1 MARRF
6 IILVLLALTAAPAF
20 AQTEQDIF
28 DSTRVQEINLLMNTR
43 DLTELRAHF
52 DQNTY
57 YPADFIWQDVRVHNV
72 GVRSR
77 GFGSRNGV
85 KLGLRIDFN
94 RYVAGQHFADTA
106 AIVLD
111 NLWQDA
117 SMIREAVAMSFI
129 ARMGEPASRESF
141 ARVFINGQFQ
151 GLYAIVEEPNSGYLK
166 RRFGTDDGALFEYR
180 WVRPYDFDS
189 LGDRLDQYEE
199 IFERRTR
206 EHDPAALVYEPLEA
220 MVDANTYPAGPVWRE
235 RVDTYLDVPQ
245 MIRYAAIEAFLAEI
259 DGFTGYDGVN
269 NFYVYRP
276 PDSGRHIFLPWD
288 RDHSLW
294 QVDLS
299 IFERL
304 TGNRLLDNALANP
317 DLRALYLQ
325 TIERC
330 AASAIQDGWLEAE
343 VSRLA
348 ALVASAAPFDT
359 RLPYTQQAHDEDIQQ
374 MLDFAR
380 RRSEFTRAEVDRSRT
395 TVTRRK

>member
-1 MARRF
+1 MAVV
-6 IILVLLALTAAPAF
+6 VLSASPAF
-20 AQTEQDIF
+20 AQDEQDIF
-28 DSTRVQEINLLMNTR
+28 DSTKVHDINLQMNAR
-43 DLTELRAHF
+43 DLSDLRQNA
-52 DQNTY
+52 DKNTY
-57 YPADFIWQDVRVHNV
+57 YPADFVFQDVRVRNV
-72 GVRSR
+72 GIRSR
-77 GFGSRNGV
+77 GFGSRNAL
-85 KLGLRIDFN
+85 KLGLRVDFN
-94 RYVAGQHFADTA
+94 RYVAGQRFADTA

-141 ARVFINGQFQ
+141 ARLYINGEFQ
-151 GLYAIVEEPNSGYLK
+151 GLYAVVEEPNVGYLK
-166 RRFGTDDGALFEYR
+166 RRFGTDDGALFEYH

-206 EHDPAALVYEPLEA
+206 EKDPAALVYEPLQA
-220 MVDANTYPAGPVWRE
+220 MIDANTYPAGPVWRE
-235 RVDTYLDVPQ
+235 RVETYLDVPQ
-245 MIRYAAIEAFLAEI
+245 MVRYAAIEAFLAEI

-276 PDSGRHIFLPWD
+276 PDSGRHLFLPWD

-304 TGNRLLDNALANP
+304 AGNRLLDNALANP
-317 DLRALYLQ
+317 DLRALFLQ

-330 AASAIQDGWLEAE
+330 AASALEDGWLEAQA
-343 VSRLA
+343 SRLA
-348 ALVASAAPFDT
+348 ALVASAAPFDH
-359 RLPYTQQAHDEDIQQ
+359 RLPYTEQAHEEDTQQ
-374 MLDFAR
+374 LLDFAR
-380 RRSEFTRAEVDRSRT
+380 RRSEFALAEVARTRMSVSR
-395 TVTRRK
+395 RR

>member
-1 MARRF
+1 MAV
-6 IILVLLALTAAPAF
+6 LVLSTSPAR
-20 AQTEQDIF
+20 AQGEQDIF
-28 DSTRVQEINLLMNTR
+28 DSTRVQDINLLMNAR
-43 DLTELRAHF
+43 DLSELRAHF

-57 YPADFIWQDVRVHNV
+57 YPADFIWQDVRVRNV

-77 GFGSRNGV
+77 GFGSRNGI

-94 RYVAGQHFADTA
+94 RYVTGQRFADTA
-106 AIVLD
+106 GIVLD

-141 ARVFINGQFQ
+141 ARVFINGEFE
-151 GLYAIVEEPNSGYLK
+151 GVYAVVEEPNAGYVR
-166 RRFGTDDGALFEYR
+166 RRFGNDDGALFEYH
-180 WVRPYDFDS
+180 WVRPYDFES
-189 LGDRLDQYEE
+189 LGDRVDVYEQL
-199 IFERRTR
+199 FERRTR
-206 EHDPAALVYEPLEA
+206 EHDPASLVYEPLQA
-220 MVDANTYPAGPVWRE
+220 MIDANTYPVELWRE
-235 RVDTYLDVPQ
+235 RVDAFLNVPQ

-276 PDSGRHIFLPWD
+276 PDSGQHMFLPWD
-288 RDHSLW
+288 RDHALW

-299 IFERL
+299 IFERVN
-304 TGNRLLDNALANP
+304 GNLLLFNALAQP

-325 TIERC
+325 TIEQC
-330 AASAIQDGWLEAE
+330 AAAALADGWLEAE

-359 RLPYTQQAHDEDIQQ
+359 RLPYTEQAHDEDIQQ
-374 MLDFAR
+374 LLDFAR
-380 RRSEFTRAEVDRSRT
+380 RRSEFSLAEVART
-395 TVTRRK
+395 RTAVLRVRR